1 MLILLLLL
9 QATVPPT
16 QRPAQLTKFLEQS
29 IGLDA
34 AQLAAV
40 ERGEPVAKVIEARDR
55 RDVALFGIITVPL
68 ARDAYVRA
76 ARDFPAS
83 LRSPNR
89 TQLGI
94 FSNPA
99 TESDV
104 ATVTI
109 NSRDAAEMKDC
120 KPGDCVVKLP
130 ATDMRRVR
138 EQVNWSAPMPELQAQ
153 LGAYARRR
161 LVEYVTDYRTR
172 GDSAMA
178 VYDDR
183 GNLNVRS
190 SEAFAAQLAESPYV
204 YSNVPSLQQYL
215 TNYPHGTLPN
225 GATEIVFWSEEVLPR
240 LRPILSVTHLV
251 VYTPPELP
259 GATVVAAKQIYA
271 NHYFEAAVDLTCA
284 VDRGEGSGIYLLVL
298 RRYRFDNLPGGI
310 LNIRGRAINAL
321 RDQLVLDLRR
331 HQATGQGR

>member
-1 MLILLLLL
+1 MLPLMLLL
-9 QATVPPT
+9 QAVAPP
-16 QRPAQLTKFLEQS
+16 QLTQFLQQN

-34 AQLAAV
+34 TQLAAV
-40 ERGEPVAKVIEARDR
+40 ERSEPVAKVLEARDR
-55 RDVALFGIITVPL
+55 RDVALFGIVTVPVT
-68 ARDAYVRA
+68 RDAYVRA

-83 LRSPNR
+83 LRTPNR

-104 ATVTI
+104 AAVTI
-109 NSRDAAEMKDC
+109 NSRDVAEMKDC
-120 KPGDCVVKLP
+120 KPGNCVAKLP
-130 ATDMRRVR
+130 ATDMQRIR
-138 EQVNWSAPMPELQAQ
+138 EQMNWSAPDLQAQ
-153 LGAYARRR
+153 LSAYARRR
-161 LVEYVTDYRTR
+161 LVEYVTDYRAR

-183 GNLNVRS
+183 GNLNIRS

-204 YSNVPSLQQYL
+204 YQHVPSLQNYL
-215 TNYPHGTLPN
+215 SSYPRGSLP
-225 GATEIVFWSEEVLPR
+225 GASEILYWSEDVLPR

-251 VYTPPELP
+251 VYVPPELP
-259 GATVVAAKQIYA
+259 GVTLLAAKQIYA

-284 VDRGEGSGIYLLVL
+284 VDRGPDMYLLVL

-331 HQATGQGR
+331 QQTAHAQAR